1 MKEEKAL
8 KEKIALLEKEL
19 ATVTDE
25 LEKTCAALKDLEDVR
40 LELKGLKLFIGR
52 VHPEFKAQ
60 FPEVMRKVKC

>member
-1 MKEEKAL
+1 MKEEKSL

-25 LEKTCAALKDLEDVR
+25 LDKTRAGLKDLEDIK
-40 LELKGLKLFIGR
+40 LELKGLKLFMGR

-60 FPEVMRKVKC
+60 FLEVMRKIKC